1 MKQILLLVILFAILF
16 ACNQGK
22 HKEGNAD
29 KSETSNRQNKTTLQ
43 DSVEQISRK
52 ILVAL
57 KNKDYA
63 AFAAT
68 FHPAD
73 GVRFSP
79 YGFIDPTHKH
89 ILGKDFS
96 EAIAKNWTLTWGH
109 YDGSGEAIKLKVK
122 PYIEQYIYNADYL
135 NADQKSFDDFI
146 GKGNTINNLKES
158 YPNLHFI
165 EYYFKGKDEKN
176 KGLDWTSLKLVFKK
190 QDNQYYLAA
199 IIHDQWTI

>member
-1 MKQILLLVILFAILF
+1 MRQVLILIIVILVWFGCKPEKRNTKNAVTE
-16 ACNQGK
+16 NK
-22 HKEGNAD
+22 GNIV
-29 KSETSNRQNKTTLQ
+29 KKPTLQ
-43 DSVEQISRK
+43 DSVEQASTK
-52 ILVAL
+52 ILTAL
-57 KNKDYA
+57 KNKDYP

-68 FHPAD
+68 FHPVD

-79 YGFIDPTHKH
+79 YGYIDPTHKH

-135 NADQKSFDDFI
+135 NADEKSFDDFI

-190 QDNQYYLAA
+190 LENQYYLVA